1 MPQYQL
7 LVEGKKKKTYIK
19 LVYYF
24 STICNFLYFCFVSH
38 CISCKKDD

>member
-7 LVEGKKKKTYIK
+7 LVEGKKNTDIK

-24 STICNFLYFCFVSH
+24 STIRNFLYFCFVSH